1 MINLML
7 RFEDETQAVELLAAY
22 RRDGAWI
29 TASHSH
35 ALDVIGQVVTVPAV
49 IDPDTGDVMAPPV
62 MDPRFHVNLRLLVDV
77 PPAGLGPY
85 IVNPSHPA
93 RVWA

>member
-1 MINLML
+1 MIGLML
-7 RFEDETQAVELLAAY
+7 RFEDEAEAVAVLATY
-22 RRDGAWI
+22 QRDGAWI

-35 ALDVIGQVVTVPAV
+35 ALDVIGSVVTVPAV

-62 MDPRFHVNLRLLVDV
+62 MDPRFHVNLRLLVDA
-77 PPAGLGPY
+77 PPAGLGLF